1 MRAKVGGMTDSGTK
15 RGRQARG
22 EATQREVLAAT
33 LRVLAREG
41 ARGVTHRAVAAEAG
55 TSLRATTYYFESREV
70 LLREALRYYAET
82 AGSRIARLAKPIE
95 PSEDMTRA
103 AAGLLAD
110 IVLSDLLEDRE
121 GLISEYE
128 LVLHVGRQPDLEESY
143 AAWQGR
149 LESVLLAYATL
160 AGSPCPSVDAQL
172 VLATLRGIEIAAL
185 AAPSETP
192 SRERL
197 MVLFER
203 LLAGLAA

>member
-1 MRAKVGGMTDSGTK
+1 MTDSGAK

-55 TSLRATTYYFESREV
+55 TSLRATTYYFASREV

-82 AGSRIARLAKPIE
+82 AGSRIALLAKPIE
-95 PSEDMTRA
+95 ASEDMTRA

-128 LVLHVGRQPDLEESY
+128 LVLHVGRQPDFQVQVAPVELHQRPVQLVDLQFLFPGTETVLVCFQRNGHIFASSLVDRIMHRSASAVR
-143 AAWQGR
+143 AAWR
-149 LESVLLAYATL
+149 MEPIPVRT
-160 AGSPCPSVDAQL
+160 
-172 VLATLRGIEIAAL
+172 GI
-185 AAPSETP
+185 P
-192 SRERL
+192 
-197 MVLFER
+197 
-203 LLAGLAA
+203 